1 MKNRGFSLIELV
13 IVLILV
19 SLSLALVAPSFSRVA
34 KRIELKGTAQ
44 RISGILR
51 YFRSESIAQGKVYQ
65 VLFDLNLR
73 EIRIE
78 SLESGE
84 ENEGGGKPDQSMAR
98 RSYLLPEGLLIREI
112 DIPSPGN
119 VSDVPA
125 IEFYPNGGTN
135 GGSILLEARDQKG
148 GYRIKVHF
156 LTGIVQI
163 EEV

>member
-1 MKNRGFSLIELV
+1 MKKRGFALIELV
-13 IVLILV
+13 IVLILI

-51 YFRSESIAQGKVYQ
+51 YFRSESIAKGKVYQ

-73 EIRIE
+73 EIRIK
-78 SLESGE
+78 SLETDE
-84 ENEGGGKPDQSMAR
+84 ENERNKEPDQPLAR
-98 RSYLLPEGLLIREI
+98 RSYPLPEGIQIKEI
-112 DIPSPGN
+112 DIPFSGN
-119 VSDVPA
+119 ASDVPA

-135 GGSILLEARDQKG
+135 GGSILLEARDEKG

-163 EEV
+163 EGV